1 MARRHRAK
9 RRDNNEREIIE
20 ALEVAGASV
29 STIDGDGGEPDLLVG
44 YRGETHLLEV
54 KRPVS
59 SSGKTTGG
67 ASMPVNGGDGISTRH
82 QLAWRARW
90 QGRPAC
96 IVATPAEALAAIGA
110 QGGEH
115 LPSRVVDTMLKK
127 LSGDPLP
134 KIGAKPIPRR
144 RTGLITTDEAK
155 AIRNVDDCAKA
166 KHPRVIGTKRCPC
179 GAWYMTDER

>member
-20 ALEVAGASV
+20 ALEAAGASV

-90 QGRPAC
+90 QGGPAH
-96 IVATPAEALAAIGA
+96 IVATGAEALAAIGA
-110 QGGEH
+110 QSGER
-115 LPSRVVDTMLKK
+115 LPLRATEKMLQRLTGDVPPRVG
-127 LSGDPLP
+127 S
-134 KIGAKPIPRR
+134 KPVPRR
-144 RTGLITTDEAK
+144 RTGLITNDEAK
-155 AIRNVDDCAKA
+155 SIRNVDDCAKA
-166 KHPRVIGTKRCPC
+166 KHPRVVGTKRCPC